1 MIEMMKYEV
10 VWAKYNTW
18 GNQDEKFHGK
28 SILVL
33 VISLQEICI
42 IHSNKV
48 TGKQMKLL
56 EMNEVVDKDIGSV
69 SNPLIMK

>member
-28 SILVL
+28 SILITYL
-33 VISLQEICI
+33 GHFSARDLYN
-42 IHSNKV
+42 SF
-48 TGKQMKLL
+48 KQGNR
-56 EMNEVVDKDIGSV
+56 ETDEAIGNE
-69 SNPLIMK
+69 